1 MNNYKIQLKE
11 VSVEY
16 RIPTEKIGTFK
27 EYMIRL
33 VQGKIKHRSFFALKN
48 INMEISKGG
57 SFWCYWAQWCRE
69 KYIT

>member
-1 MNNYKIQLKE
+1 MSMNNYKIQLKE

-33 VQGKIKHRSFFALKN
+33 LQGKIKHRIFLCIK
-48 INMEISKGG
+48 
-57 SFWCYWAQWCRE
+57 
-69 KYIT
+69 KY